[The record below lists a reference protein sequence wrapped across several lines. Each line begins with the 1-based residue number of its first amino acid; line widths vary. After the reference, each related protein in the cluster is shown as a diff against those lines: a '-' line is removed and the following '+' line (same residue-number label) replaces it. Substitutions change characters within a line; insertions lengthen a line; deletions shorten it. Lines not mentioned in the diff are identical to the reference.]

1 MHTIKQSPESINIF
15 HCKNIF
21 SDIIL
26 LPDSEI
32 GQDNLVESK
41 HHRLARSARAVDTEL
56 KPDTAAL
63 RNRLNEIT
71 EYLPTQNL
79 TAEEQD
85 LVWRYRF
92 YLAANKRAL
101 TKFVKCINWQVSYL
115 ITC

>member
-1 MHTIKQSPESINIF
+1 M
-15 HCKNIF
+15 
-21 SDIIL
+21 

-32 GQDNLVESK
+32 EQENLVESK

-101 TKFVKCINWQVSYL
+101 TKFVKCINWQVNYL
-115 ITC
+115 ITCQILGLYVFRISTSLKQTRNRLNHF